1 MRTYPLQILT
11 KLLQTSR
18 SLCTGLSAVTGLAVI
33 DRINLK
39 HAALEMGSWTSVEEG
54 IGFVGFLL
62 RAPTP
67 SQVKPDQYK
76 E

>member
-1 MRTYPLQILT
+1 MLT

-39 HAALEMGSWTSVEEG
+39 HAALEMGSGTSVAEG
-54 IGFVGFLL
+54 IGFVGSEPPPPV
-62 RAPTP
+62 R
-67 SQVKPDQYK
+67 
-76 E
+76 

>member
-11 KLLQTSR
+11 KLLKNETNR
-18 SLCTGLSAVTGLAVI
+18 SLNAGLSAVTGLAVI

-39 HAALEMGSWTSVEEG
+39 HAAPEMGSGTSVAEG

-62 RAPTP
+62 RPPTP
-67 SQVKPDQYK
+67 S
-76 E
+76 